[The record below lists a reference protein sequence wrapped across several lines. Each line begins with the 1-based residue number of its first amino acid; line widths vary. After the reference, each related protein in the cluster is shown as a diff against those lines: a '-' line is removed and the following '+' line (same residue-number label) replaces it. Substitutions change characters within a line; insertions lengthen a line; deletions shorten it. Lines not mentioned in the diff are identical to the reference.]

1 MLHIIKEKGG
11 GEGEEKLLLPP
22 PVHPGTLDVNLLCS
36 GGGQRA
42 VLAGNAAMAVQEGGI
57 LRLFLTK

>member
-1 MLHIIKEKGG
+1 MTV
-11 GEGEEKLLLPP
+11 PP
-22 PVHPGTLDVNLLCS
+22 PVHPGTLDMNLLCG

-42 VLAGNAAMAVQEGGI
+42 VLPGNTAVAVQEGGI

>member
-1 MLHIIKEKGG
+1 MTV
-11 GEGEEKLLLPP
+11 PP